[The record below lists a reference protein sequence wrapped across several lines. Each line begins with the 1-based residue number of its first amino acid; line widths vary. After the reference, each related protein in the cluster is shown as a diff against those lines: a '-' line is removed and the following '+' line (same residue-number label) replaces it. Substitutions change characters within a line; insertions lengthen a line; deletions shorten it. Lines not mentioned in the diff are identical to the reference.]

1 MTPES
6 LQECIRMRLQ
16 NLKRHNESPA
26 LQKMAL
32 AYYAGNIAEWVSDWV
47 WTYDPRLS
55 TPNIPMLLF
64 PRQVDYLHWL
74 EEREQTQS
82 DGVAEKSRDMGFTW
96 LCSVFLVHRWLFR
109 PGFKGA
115 IGSRKENLVDRIGD
129 PDSIFEKLRMILR
142 GLPYWML
149 PQGFSWKEH
158 DNFCKLVNPANG
170 ASITGE
176 AGDNIGRGGR
186 NSIYFVDEAAFIEHA
201 QKVDAALSAN
211 TNCRIYVSTPNGMGN
226 PFAQKR
232 FSGEVA
238 TFSMHWKDDP
248 RKNRWELVR
257 DGEVVQSGDGGT
269 QPPEPIPDD
278 CELRYPWYE
287 GEKSRLRDPVVIAQ
301 EIDID
306 YTASLEGVT
315 IPAKWVR
322 AAVDLCKRVKLPDSE
337 NVVAGLDVADGGANK
352 SVLTVRRG
360 CVVTAVL
367 DKSSG
372 GTTDTAHWALREAEA
387 NGASL
392 LNYDPVGVGAG
403 VAGTFTVQERET
415 GLSCRVNGLNVGE
428 TPSELIWESGKTS
441 KETFANRKAELWW
454 LVRRRFEKTYEFVN
468 DGVDHPLDELISIP
482 DHPQLIQE
490 LSNVLHFTTEAGKV
504 RMEKKEELRRRGVAS
519 PDYAESL
526 ILCFAEAPNTGLW
539 ISII

>member
-1 MTPES
+1 MTPVN
-6 LQECIRMRLQ
+6 LQECIKTRLV
-16 NLKRHNESPA
+16 NLKRHNESPQ
-26 LQKMAL
+26 LQAMAL
-32 AYYAGNIAEWVSDWV
+32 AYYANNMTEWVSDWV
-47 WTYDPRLS
+47 WTYDPRLP
-55 TPNIPMLLF
+55 TPNIPMVLF
-64 PRQVDYLHWL
+64 PKQEEYLRWIA
-74 EEREQTQS
+74 ERESTQT
-82 DGVAEKSRDMGFTW
+82 DGVAYKTRDMGFTW
-96 LCSVFLVHRWLFR
+96 LCSLYLIHSWLFR
-109 PGFKGA
+109 EGFKGA

-129 PDSIFEKLRMILR
+129 PDSIFEKLRMILHS
-142 GLPYWML
+142 LPWWML
-149 PQGFSWKEH
+149 PKGFSWKEH
-158 DNFCKLVNPANG
+158 DNFCKLINPANG

-211 TNCRIYVSTPNGMGN
+211 TNCRIYVSTPNGPGN
-226 PFAQKR
+226 PFAQKV
-232 FSGEVA
+232 FSGEVSV
-238 TFSMHWKDDP
+238 FSMGWQDDP
-248 RKNRWELVR
+248 RKNHWEIVCN
-257 DGEVVQSGDGGT
+257 GEVVQSGEGGT
-269 QPPEPIPDD
+269 QPPESIPEG
-278 CELRYPWYE
+278 CELVYPWYV
-287 GEKSRLRDPVVIAQ
+287 GECKRLRDPVIIAQ
-301 EIDID
+301 ELDRD
-306 YTASLEGVT
+306 FTASLEGVT

-322 AAVDLCKRVKLPDSE
+322 AAVDLCKRIRFPESE

-352 SVLTVRRG
+352 SVLTIRRG
-360 CVVTAVL
+360 CVVTTIS

-372 GTTDTAHWALREAEA
+372 GTTDTAYWALNEAEA
-387 NGASL
+387 HGAQL

-403 VAGTFTVQERET
+403 VAGTFSTKERET
-415 GLSCRVNGLNVGE
+415 GLACNVNGLNVGE
-428 TPSELIWESGKTS
+428 TPSDMLWDSGKTS

-454 LVRRRFEKTYEFVN
+454 LVRRRFEKTYEYVN

-504 RMEKKEELRRRGVAS
+504 RIEKKEELRRRGVAS